1 MSTTLLITHS
11 ACLKHDTGEFHPE
24 CADRLKAI
32 MHVLEHEDFFYL
44 NRDEA
49 PLGTREQ
56 LLRAHPAEH
65 IDRVLAAIPADGY
78 HEFDNDTVA
87 SPGTGEAALR
97 SIGGACAAVDEVM
110 TDRSRN
116 VFCAVRPPG
125 HHAGRETVEGF
136 CLFSNAAVAALYAR
150 DVYGLK
156 RVAVIDF
163 DVHHGNGTQA
173 VLWDEPGTFYA
184 STHQDDAY
192 PNTGLPEETGPEGGC
207 TVVNVPLPA
216 GTGSEAFRAA
226 YTDIILPKLREF
238 SPELVIISAGFDA
251 HAADPMARLRLQV
264 NDFDWITRR
273 LTEVAAACAKRRV
286 VSILEGGYDTRAL
299 AACVAAHLRALM
311 EA

>member
-1 MSTTLLITHS
+1 MSTTLLITHP

-97 SIGGACAAVDEVM
+97 SVGGACAAVDEVM

-125 HHAGRETVEGF
+125 HHAGRATVEGF
-136 CLFSNAAVAALYAR
+136 CLFSNAAVAALHAR

-192 PNTGLPEETGPEGGC
+192 PNTGLREETGPEGGC

-273 LTEVAAACAKRRV
+273 LTEVAAECANRRV